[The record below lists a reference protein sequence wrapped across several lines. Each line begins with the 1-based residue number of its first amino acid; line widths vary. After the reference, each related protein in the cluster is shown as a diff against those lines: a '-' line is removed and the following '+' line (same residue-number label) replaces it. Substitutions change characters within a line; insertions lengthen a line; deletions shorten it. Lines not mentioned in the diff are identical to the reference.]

1 MRIKMNYLLSL
12 VFCLASIS
20 SAHAAWVLKDGWFVD
35 AEDVATMSAERHY
48 EIACRAMERHQWKV
62 AAKHFR
68 IVSLNFPTTAFG
80 QDAPYYLGIC
90 YFEHHEYDCAN
101 EAFSK
106 YLRCHS
112 NPEFFEEAITY
123 KFEIANRF
131 KNGAK
136 RRFFGMK
143 RLPKWASGRDL
154 ALEIYDEVIAAVPC
168 HDLAAWSLYAKGDLL
183 RKDMAFRESIEVYQ
197 QLIKRFPK
205 HELAPESYLVIS
217 CVYLEQSQFEL
228 QNPDLLALA
237 QINFRRFQQD
247 FPRDERICEVEANV
261 CRLTESYARALYDI
275 GRLYERRK
283 YPDAAVLYYRRA
295 IMQFPDTRVAQLCQC
310 RLSDLDSPYE
320 VHPQHKPENDLP
332 PVPPELL
339 FERYDAIFPTG

>member
-1 MRIKMNYLLSL
+1 MRIKMSVLLSL
-12 VFCLASIS
+12 IVCLASMS
-20 SAHAAWVLKDGWFVD
+20 SVHAGWVLKDGWFVD
-35 AEDVATMSAERHY
+35 SEDIATFSAEKHY
-48 EIACRAMERHQWKV
+48 EIACSAMEHRHWKE

-90 YFEHHEYDCAN
+90 YFNYKEYDAAN

-131 KNGAK
+131 KDGAK
-136 RRFFGMK
+136 RRFFGVRK
-143 RLPKWASGRDL
+143 LPKWASGHEL

-168 HDLAAWSLYAKGDLL
+168 HDLAAWSLYAKGDLF
-183 RKDMAFRESIEVYQ
+183 RRDMAYRESVEVYQ

-205 HELAPESYLVIS
+205 HELAPESYFAIS
-217 CVYLEQSQFEL
+217 YVYLEQSRYEL

-247 FPRDERICEVEANV
+247 FPRDERLTETEANV
-261 CRLTESYARALYDI
+261 CRLKESYAKALYDI

-295 IMQFPDTRVAQLCQC
+295 IVQFPDTRVAQLCEC
-310 RLSDLDSPYE
+310 RLSELDSPWTDHR
-320 VHPQHKPENDLP
+320 HPKENDLP
-332 PVPPELL
+332 PIPPELL